1 MNVRRL
7 RPPLMNSAVSDCTG
21 SRFTI
26 SLLLFEPGDFTA
38 TTETPGAK
46 R

>member
-1 MNVRRL
+1 MNLRRL
-7 RPPLMNSAVSDCTG
+7 MPPLMKSAVNDCTG

-26 SLLLFEPGDFTA
+26 SLLLFEPGDCAA